1 MKSKLVNLEFSRNDL
16 IILNVYSMAF
26 FQGTAFSENTKSF
39 NARLLNKFGPLFRFE
54 FII

>member
-26 FQGTAFSENTKSF
+26 FQGSAFFENTKKN
-39 NARLLNKFGPLFRFE
+39 NALLLNKFGPLFRFE
-54 FII
+54 FTI